1 MSDSEAVVARL
12 EGADAW
18 LEVCKPA
25 DCESCDSAESCGL
38 GRGKR
43 LQRVRNTIGAR
54 VGDTV
59 IVTVPD
65 GAVLKAAFYS
75 YLMPLVLALICAGAG
90 TALAGDFGA
99 LVGVVFGLVVGM
111 AALRTASTRFLR
123 GGEPLVAMRIKP
135 VVIQL
140 HRNQEL

>member
-12 EGADAW
+12 EGDDAW

-25 DCESCDSAESCGL
+25 DCENCDSAEGCGL

-59 IVTVPD
+59 IVSVPG

-75 YLMPLVLALICAGAG
+75 YLMPLLMALICAGVG
-90 TALAGDFGA
+90 TAVAGDSGA
-99 LVGVVFGLVVGM
+99 LVGVVFGLAVGM
-111 AALRTASTRFLR
+111 VVLRAASSRFVR
-123 GGEPLVAMRIKP
+123 SGEPLMAMRIKP
-135 VVIQL
+135 VVVQL
-140 HRNQEL
+140 HRNQES